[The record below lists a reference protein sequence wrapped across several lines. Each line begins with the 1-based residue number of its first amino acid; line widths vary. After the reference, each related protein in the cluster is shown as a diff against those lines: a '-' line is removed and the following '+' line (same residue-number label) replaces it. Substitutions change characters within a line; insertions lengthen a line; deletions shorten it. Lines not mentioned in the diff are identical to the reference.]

1 MYDKQHKISTCLWH
15 CQNWGLRP
23 ATWDRSLDTCS
34 LKHATYL
41 FLCGFDF
48 LEPAGHVLMDQ
59 RFLLWTIE
67 CNECPAAPGAIHGR
81 FLRRLRV
88 SAHKITKIHSCFHIQ
103 FYTTS
108 SQVASMVPVS
118 NRNNCYAERIFVLL
132 PLMRIYLFQIL
143 GKPAFCLR
151 IYIHVLYCIFYIF
164 GVYMDLSSLDAY
176 NTTLRI
182 GTSYIPTQFKVK
194 RHFVIIN
201 NVYGLW
207 KYGRLPIVKL
217 SQQRA

>member
-1 MYDKQHKISTCLWH
+1 MARGLFLASSA
-15 CQNWGLRP
+15 LRP
-23 ATWDRSLDTCS
+23 AACGLRHVTSLLLRC
-34 LKHATYL
+34 
-41 FLCGFDF
+41 FDF
-48 LEPAGHVLMDQ
+48 FETAGHVLMDQ

-176 NTTLRI
+176 KQPSTSVQFMSRLNPRSKNT
-182 GTSYIPTQFKVK
+182 
-194 RHFVIIN
+194 
-201 NVYGLW
+201 
-207 KYGRLPIVKL
+207 L
-217 SQQRA
+217 S